1 MSSVSSSFQLEPKR
15 TYIAGDNFVRDFF
28 AYTITVDPNTYA
40 QTGALSAVTTN
51 SALTPA
57 GRTLRE
63 NGKKLW
69 PGQSG
74 VSTYMVGVYDDISF
88 LSGYINPNAG
98 VFSPLN
104 TDKPTYLT
112 TDSEVAGSLYPGQ
125 NLGPSVYTN
134 GNVTLRGKLITSGG
148 TTAFGTRAATPSA
161 LDLSAV
167 ESFFSVTNGISGVIT
182 LTATNAPPTGA
193 RVTGFFTG
201 GNYAITLG
209 TGFSPAGTVTP
220 NSNTIAINFV
230 SNGTTL
236 IELTRSGNLNGTL
249 VYP

>member
-1 MSSVSSSFQLEPKR
+1 
-15 TYIAGDNFVRDFF
+15 
-28 AYTITVDPNTYA
+28 
-40 QTGALSAVTTN
+40 
-51 SALTPA
+51 
-57 GRTLRE
+57 
-63 NGKKLW
+63 
-69 PGQSG
+69 
-74 VSTYMVGVYDDISF
+74 
-88 LSGYINPNAG
+88 
-98 VFSPLN
+98 
-104 TDKPTYLT
+104 
-112 TDSEVAGSLYPGQ
+112 
-125 NLGPSVYTN
+125 VYTN